1 MVKTCSFYG
10 TEGNVLCGYNFFF
23 IKILLTDHTMIGK
36 LEKQNKHLSSTQ
48 NYISYLSFS
57 VSIFSVN
64 YWINSVF
71 LGGRGP

>member
-1 MVKTCSFYG
+1 
-10 TEGNVLCGYNFFF
+10 
-23 IKILLTDHTMIGK
+23 MIGK

-71 LGGRGP
+71 WGEGSLINIQLTEKDPFLVELVTTYR